1 MAGHSPLP
9 PAGPS
14 TRHLG
19 STKSPSCG
27 SEAQVTARAVPWEG
41 DRGIIVSHGGFWN
54 AKQKLGVRSGE
65 TNMKSHRDKAAG
77 PSGPQHPVPGQRLP
91 CRPRKAR
98 IHHARRIKRK
108 LVIWPE
114 PRVTRGPGDTPGGNL
129 K

>member
-27 SEAQVTARAVPWEG
+27 SEAQVTAWAVPWEG
-41 DRGIIVSHGGFWN
+41 DRGIIVSHRGFWN

-65 TNMKSHRDKAAG
+65 TNMKIHWDKAAG
-77 PSGPQHPVPGQRLP
+77 PSGPQRVSPASGCPAGPG
-91 CRPRKAR
+91 
-98 IHHARRIKRK
+98 RR
-108 LVIWPE
+108 E
-114 PRVTRGPGDTPGGNL
+114 FTTRGGSSENSSSGQSRGSLVGQETHQEAT
-129 K
+129 